1 MFRSYLTL
9 AAIAVAS
16 TASAV
21 GAVTTPFEVRYES
34 AAPGAQHTTA
44 SFSTT
49 GIETFDARSNGTG
62 QTFTTDY
69 GTGGHITGKYTN
81 VQVNSA
87 DQYGGSAGTGKYAVS
102 FSTYT
107 LNLST
112 DIQGGNNF
120 FGFWLSALDTGNT
133 VSFYS
138 GTHLL
143 FNFKPSDVIAA
154 VNATGAAA
162 QYYGNP
168 TGSFL
173 HQNSGEPYIFL
184 SFFSNDRPFDKIVFT
199 ETGGGG
205 GYESDNHTVGRFN
218 GGGTGTLIPLL
229 DSSFPTDA
237 VPEPAT
243 WAMMMI
249 GFGAVGAMTRRRRNG
264 VVAA

>member
-1 MFRSYLTL
+1 MFRSYLVL
-9 AAIAVAS
+9 AAVAVGSSAS
-16 TASAV
+16 IASA
-21 GAVTTPFEVRYES
+21 APFEVRYES

-44 SFSTT
+44 TFSTF
-49 GIETFDARSNGTG
+49 GIETFDALPTGTG

-69 GTGGHITGKYTN
+69 GTGGHITGQYTN
-81 VQVNSA
+81 AQINSA
-87 DQYGGSAGTGKYAVS
+87 DQYGGAGGTAKYVVT
-102 FSTYT
+102 FDTYT

-112 DIQGGNNF
+112 NIAGGNNF
-120 FGFWLSALDTGNT
+120 FGYWLSALDVGNT

-138 GTHLL
+138 GSHLL
-143 FNFKPSDVIAA
+143 FNFKPSDVITA
-154 VNATGAAA
+154 VNATATPSL
-162 QYYGNP
+162 YFGNP
-168 TGSFL
+168 NSAFIG
-173 HQNSGEPYIFL
+173 QNSSQPYIFL

-229 DSSFPTDA
+229 DSSFPTGA

-243 WAMMMI
+243 WAMLLV
-249 GFGAVGAMTRRRRNG
+249 GFGAIGAASRSRRKG